1 MVLSQLGRNF
11 RVTVRMIEQSDS
23 RMMVEWQYEMAVQ
36 CSMYIQQYD
45 NKTYDVPSVQ
55 LHAVR
60 PCVSQNDRQTPPW
73 QLPLFEEN

>member
-1 MVLSQLGRNF
+1 
-11 RVTVRMIEQSDS
+11 
-23 RMMVEWQYEMAVQ
+23 MAVQ
-36 CSMYIQQYD
+36 RSMYNIQQYD

-60 PCVSQNDRQTPPW
+60 PCVSQNDWQTPPW